1 MHPMTRLRSRLPHLL
16 GLALSCVCA
25 ASPASAQGGRLY
37 GMIDADFLGHDIAFS
52 VDLGGAHQVRYYP
65 WGRDIKE
72 VEGMAIDREGE
83 LYLFDETGEVKK
95 VRLASPNARPT
106 AVAPKAEYD
115 FTGASARP
123 LDGMIE
129 LFDNR
134 GLQFVTFD
142 PRTDAF
148 REPPRRGTRTAAW
161 PELSG
166 LARIGTQLY
175 GSAMNVSRLQIY
187 ACTTAGCR
195 PACALQLGPAE
206 DVQAIERYSGTALVL
221 ARISITDANQLM
233 LHVESLDPRT
243 CTRQRILETQL
254 DRRRIQEF
262 LKPSIN
268 LDEMLTEA
276 RRRNRSPEIEAIAFQ
291 P

>member
-1 MHPMTRLRSRLPHLL
+1 MTRLRFRLPHLL
-16 GLALSCVCA
+16 GAVLSCVCA
-25 ASPASAQGGRLY
+25 ASPAGAQGGRLY

-52 VDLGGAHQVRYYP
+52 VELGGAHQVRYYP

-95 VRLASPNARPT
+95 VRLAAPNARPT
-106 AVAPKAEYD
+106 PVAPKAAYE
-115 FTGASARP
+115 FTSASARP
-123 LDGMIE
+123 QDGMIE

-142 PRTDAF
+142 PRTDAY
-148 REPPRRGTRTAAW
+148 REPPRRGTRTPGW
-161 PELSG
+161 PSLSG

-175 GSAMNVSRLQIY
+175 GSAMDVSRLQIY
-187 ACTTAGCR
+187 ACTPSSGCR
-195 PACALQLGPAE
+195 PACTLQLGPAE

-221 ARISITDANQLM
+221 ARISITPANQLT

-268 LDEMLTEA
+268 LDETLTEA
-276 RRRNRSPEIEAIAFQ
+276 RRRTRSLEIEAIAFQ

>member
-1 MHPMTRLRSRLPHLL
+1 MTLRSRLPHLL
-16 GLALSCVCA
+16 GAVLSCVCA
-25 ASPASAQGGRLY
+25 ASTAGAQGGRLY

-52 VDLGGAHQVRYYP
+52 VDLGGAQQVRYYP

-83 LYLFDETGEVKK
+83 LYLLDETGEVKK
-95 VRLASPNARPT
+95 VRLAAPNARPT
-106 AVAPKAEYD
+106 AVAPKAAYE
-115 FTGASARP
+115 FTAASVRA
-123 LDGMIE
+123 DGTIE
-129 LFDNR
+129 LFDNC

-148 REPPRRGTRTAAW
+148 REPPRRGTRTPGW

-175 GSAMNVSRLQIY
+175 GSAMNVGRLQIY
-187 ACTTAGCR
+187 ACTPASGCR

-206 DVQAIERYSGTALVL
+206 DVQAIDRYSGTALVL
-221 ARISITDANQLM
+221 ARISITPANQLT

-268 LDEMLTEA
+268 LDETLTEA